1 MSKKN
6 PERVIKPGTKIK
18 VETDSRADAV
28 SELNELRK
36 QAEEL
41 GLTHTGGFIE
51 HKDGKF
57 FANITFVKQ

>member
-1 MSKKN
+1 MGKKN
-6 PERVIKPGTKIK
+6 PERVIEPGTKYT

-36 QAEEL
+36 QAQEL
-41 GLTHTGGFIE
+41 GLAHSGGFIE